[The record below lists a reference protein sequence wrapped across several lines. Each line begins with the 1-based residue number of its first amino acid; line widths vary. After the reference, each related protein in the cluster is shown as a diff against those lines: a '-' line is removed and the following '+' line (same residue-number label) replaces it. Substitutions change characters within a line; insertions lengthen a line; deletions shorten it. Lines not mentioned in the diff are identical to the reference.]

1 MRSLTN
7 YLITDSRPRK
17 KSRLRRPKTV
27 SKLLRIAVVT
37 PPQVTARGPL
47 PFNRLRSLM
56 LKDKRRFKGAKSKY
70 ENV

>member
-1 MRSLTN
+1 MTN
-7 YLITDSRPRK
+7 YLITVSRPRR
-17 KSRLRRPKTV
+17 KSPLRRPKTG

-37 PPQVTARGPL
+37 LTQVTARGPL

-56 LKDKRRFKGAKSKY
+56 LKDKRRFKGANSKY